1 MEIKER
7 QRRQTEEEEERKR
20 VDAEQQQQQQQH
32 RLSANLQYDYNTN
45 YPGYE
50 YERQVHSPDSIQ
62 GSDSS
67 SGVLSPVPGSKLW
80 EPDVTMIDFLKGE
93 EGLGFS
99 ILDFAVSWR
108 VQCTIYNHYSNME
121 G

>member
-20 VDAEQQQQQQQH
+20 ADAEQQQQQQN
-32 RLSANLQYDYNTN
+32 RLSANLQYDYNTD

-50 YERQVHSPDSIQ
+50 YERQVHSPDSMQ

-80 EPDVTMIDFLKGE
+80 EPDVTVIDLLKGE
-93 EGLGFS
+93 DGLGFS

-108 VQCTIYNHYSNME
+108 IQ
-121 G
+121 